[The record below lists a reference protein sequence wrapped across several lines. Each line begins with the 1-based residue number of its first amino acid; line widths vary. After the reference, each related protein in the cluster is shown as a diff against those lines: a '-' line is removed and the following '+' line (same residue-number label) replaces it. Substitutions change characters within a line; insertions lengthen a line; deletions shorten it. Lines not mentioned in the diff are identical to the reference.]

1 MYFRRMYNT
10 LNLKGGTQKMELKCT
25 LKEEISQ
32 KSGKPYT
39 FLSIMLTP
47 SLEKKVF
54 LDPSEIECIKL
65 VYQANHTNK

>member
-1 MYFRRMYNT
+1 MD
-10 LNLKGGTQKMELKCT
+10 LKCT

-54 LDPSEIECIKL
+54 LEPSEIEVLKL
-65 VYQANHTNK
+65 SYPKNNSNR

>member
-1 MYFRRMYNT
+1 
-10 LNLKGGTQKMELKCT
+10 MEFKCT

-54 LDPSEIECIKL
+54 LETSEIECLKL
-65 VYQANHTNK
+65 SYSKNNPNR

>member
-1 MYFRRMYNT
+1 
-10 LNLKGGTQKMELKCT
+10 MELKCT

-65 VYQANHTNK
+65 VYQANHANK

>member
-1 MYFRRMYNT
+1 MD
-10 LNLKGGTQKMELKCT
+10 LKCT

-54 LDPSEIECIKL
+54 LEPSEIECLKL
-65 VYQANHTNK
+65 SYSQKNPNR